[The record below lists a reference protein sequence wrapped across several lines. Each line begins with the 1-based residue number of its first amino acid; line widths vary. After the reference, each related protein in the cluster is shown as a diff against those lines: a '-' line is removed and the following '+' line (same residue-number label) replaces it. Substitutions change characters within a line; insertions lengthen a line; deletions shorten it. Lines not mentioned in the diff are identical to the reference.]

1 MIDPEY
7 PVDVESLSSA
17 ISKSERIAITVG
29 ALGAF
34 VVAGTVVWGVAN
46 YAELDKALNGFLI
59 AGGAI
64 LGGAMIIASEAMHN
78 RAIDPSSYSRRSEI
92 AEPPD
97 LDQ

>member
-1 MIDPEY
+1 MIDSEY

-17 ISKSERIAITVG
+17 VSKSERIATTVG

-64 LGGAMIIASEAMHN
+64 LGGAMIIASEAMLK
-78 RAIDPSSYSRRSEI
+78 RATDPSSYSHRSEI
-92 AEPPD
+92 AQPCG